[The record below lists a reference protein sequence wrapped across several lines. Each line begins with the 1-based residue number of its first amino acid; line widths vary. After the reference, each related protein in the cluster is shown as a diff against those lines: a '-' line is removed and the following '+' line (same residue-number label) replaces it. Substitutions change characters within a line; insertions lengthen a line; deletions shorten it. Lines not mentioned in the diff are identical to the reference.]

1 MINRTLVE
9 VVLAAATAAWGPRAA
24 APGVVTVST
33 SRGEVAVAVRSDRG
47 HPVLSAPHLRTALP
61 MTITLDGDWADV
73 ALGGQPF
80 RFLLDAPLFVH
91 AGRLVPLAGAAYLH
105 DDTLFVPLQ
114 WLAEY
119 VPRVFRE
126 AYRYDFLAA
135 RFEETALAPTVR
147 TGPAARPAATVPAA
161 PPAGTSSAAAARGR
175 PIAPGSPLRMSHTVV
190 VDPGHGGVDPGN
202 PGLYFPRGLREK
214 DVTLQIAR
222 VLRGELAARGISVEL
237 TRDRDTLIAFKDRAR
252 RCDGPC
258 DVFVSIHVNS
268 LARRR
273 GYTDVRGFE
282 TYFLSEARTADAQRV
297 ADMENEALRYET
309 ERDAALDDQFAF
321 ILKDLQTNEYL
332 RESAALADAVQRHGA
347 RQHPGGARGVSQ
359 ARFAVLSYARRPAI
373 LVEVGYSTN
382 RGDAQFLTSPEG
394 QRRLARAIADGIVE
408 YLVRYE
414 RKLADGLP

>member
-1 MINRTLVE
+1 MTRAVWGVL
-9 VVLAAATAAWGPRAA
+9 LAAAAAGTDPRTP

-33 SRGEVAVAVRSDRG
+33 SRGEVTVPVRSERG
-47 HPVLSAPHLRTALP
+47 HPALSAPALTVVLP
-61 MTITLDGDWADV
+61 MTIAVDRDWASV

-80 RFLLDAPLFVH
+80 RFLLGAPLFEH
-91 AGRLVPLAGAAYLH
+91 GGRVVPLAGGAYLLH
-105 DDTLFVPLQ
+105 DTLFVPLQ

-135 RFEETALAPTVR
+135 RFEEAALAPTVR
-147 TGPAARPAATVPAA
+147 TASTSRPPARPAPVT
-161 PPAGTSSAAAARGR
+161 PPARTGAV
-175 PIAPGSPLRMSHTVV
+175 APKSPLRMSHTVV

-214 DVTLQIAR
+214 DITLQIAR
-222 VLRGELAARGISVEL
+222 LLRTELSARGIGVTM
-237 TRDRDTLIAFKDRAR
+237 TRATDTLIAFSDRAR

-258 DVFVSIHVNS
+258 DLFVSIHVNS

-273 GYTDVRGFE
+273 GYTDVRGLE

-297 ADMENEALRYET
+297 ADMENEAVRYET
-309 ERDAALDDQFAF
+309 DRDPASDDQFAF

-332 RESAALADAVQRHGA
+332 RESAALAEAVQQSGSRG
-347 RQHPGGARGVSQ
+347 HPGGNRGVSQ
-359 ARFAVLSYARRPAI
+359 ARFAVLSYARRPAV

-382 RGDAQFLTSPEG
+382 RGDARFLASTEG
-394 QRRLARAIADGIVE
+394 QRQLARALADGVVE
-408 YLVRYE
+408 YLVQYE
-414 RKLADGLP
+414 RKLAAGSP